1 MTNDEASHEDETTM
15 KLYEQD
21 EDDGLD
27 DEDEF
32 PLDENALGIMHYATI
47 TQGQFVGLIALKINI
62 DFFTFLF
69 RLNLARIK

>member
-47 TQGQFVGLIALKINI
+47 T
-62 DFFTFLF
+62 
-69 RLNLARIK
+69 

>member
-1 MTNDEASHEDETTM
+1 LIYGHDLKFSFFTGLSNEENLDSAMTNDEASHEDETTM

-47 TQGQFVGLIALKINI
+47 T
-62 DFFTFLF
+62 
-69 RLNLARIK
+69 